1 MSISRYLSLILL
13 LTGSLLASG
22 CQDGSTEETTAT
34 LPTTNPSPPTSP
46 SQPDPV
52 IPIDTSSENGN
63 NVNSPLGIN
72 SGIVIDWNQEWIF
85 VDAFKSSRN
94 WISGNTS
101 GVWDDGRT
109 LDIDEN
115 GWIRSLQPNQ
125 VARTLMFWSA
135 DGHYPSGQYTVM
147 YDGEGTLQYGS
158 GALYNAALS
167 QPGRHIIDVD
177 ASRGGIQL
185 TLTAT
190 NPSNPVRNIRVIMPG
205 GVCSDNPFQ
214 WCSDNNAC
222 NNDAICESFV
232 DNYSTQIFHP
242 TFLDRI
248 KRYRTYRFMDW
259 MRTNNSPQRNWTNRP
274 KPTDA
279 RWSTENGVPVEVMVA
294 LANRLHADPW
304 FTIPHLATDDYV
316 RRFAE
321 VVRNRLAPDLKVY
334 IEHSNEV
341 WNAIFEQSNY
351 AEQRGLSLGLSTDPN
366 RARLYYH
373 SLRSVEI
380 FNIFASVFAGNE
392 RLVRVMGS
400 QASNPWI
407 SRQILEYRNA
417 YLSTDALAIA
427 PYFGNY
433 LGYTSEEQRVAA
445 MTVDDLIAELRN
457 VAIPGAIDAIR
468 AQSGIAREF
477 GVILTAY
484 EGGQHLV
491 GVGPPAN
498 NPTIN
503 ALFDAV
509 NRDPRM
515 ADLYTQ
521 YLNGWRDNGG
531 QLFVN
536 YLGVGRYTRYGRWG
550 SLEYQDQP
558 AASAPKF
565 RALMDFIQNNP
576 Q

>member
-1 MSISRYLSLILL
+1 MSIQRYLFLILL

-22 CQDGSTEETTAT
+22 CQDESIEGTTAT
-34 LPTTNPSPPTSP
+34 LPSTNPSPSP

-72 SGIVIDWNQEWIF
+72 SNFVIDWTPEWVF
-85 VDAFKSSRN
+85 VDAFKSSRK
-94 WISGNTS
+94 WISGTTGGSWN
-101 GVWDDGRT
+101 DGRA
-109 LDIDEN
+109 LDVDEN
-115 GWIRSLQPNQ
+115 GWIRSLQPDQ
-125 VARTLMFWSA
+125 VAHTLMFWSA
-135 DGHYPSGQYTVM
+135 NGHYPSGQYTVM

-158 GALYNAALS
+158 GARYNAALS
-167 QPGRHIIDVD
+167 QPGRHVIDVD

-185 TLTAT
+185 TVSAT
-190 NPSNPVRNIRVIMPG
+190 NPANPIRNIRVIMPG
-205 GVCSDNPFQ
+205 GVCSNNPFQ

-222 NNDAICESFV
+222 SNGATCESFV

-248 KRYRTYRFMDW
+248 KRYRVYRFMNW
-259 MRTNNSPQRNWTNRP
+259 MRTNDSPQRDWANRP

-279 RWSTENGVPVEVMVA
+279 HWSTENGVPVEVMVA

-304 FTIPHLATDDYV
+304 FSLPHQATDDYV

-321 VVRNRLAPDLKVY
+321 VVRDRLAPDLKVY

-341 WNAIFEQSNY
+341 WNGIFGQSNY

-366 RARLYYH
+366 RARAYYH
-373 SLRSVEI
+373 SLRSVQI
-380 FNIFASVFAGNE
+380 FDIFASVFGGNE

-400 QASNPWI
+400 QSSSSWL
-407 SRQILEYRNA
+407 SRQLLEYQNA
-417 YLSTDALAIA
+417 YLKTDALAIA
-427 PYFGNY
+427 PYFGYY
-433 LGYTSEEQRVAA
+433 LGRASEEQRVEA
-445 MTVDDLIAELRN
+445 MTVDELIAELRD

-468 AQSGIAREF
+468 TQSGIAREF
-477 GVILTAY
+477 GVMLTAY

-491 GVGPPAN
+491 GVGSPAN
-498 NPTIN
+498 NLTIN

-515 ADLYTQ
+515 ASLYTL

-531 QLFVN
+531 QMFVN
-536 YLGVGRYTRYGRWG
+536 YLGAGRYNRYGRWG

-558 AASAPKF
+558 AATAPKF

-576 Q
+576 QWW